1 MSGRDNLSSDSRAR
15 QEESFLFVGRVARP
29 HGVRGA
35 LVVDAVSD
43 RIRTLARGLDVY
55 LGAKKAKFTI
65 EDIHQHKKRYLMK
78 LEGSSDRDQ
87 AEQWRD
93 AEVFITLEELPP
105 LEEGIYYYWQILD
118 LSVRSTEGEHLGSIT
133 EILETGANDVYLIQ
147 TPEGDELLLPAIK
160 DVVKSVD
167 LEKGEM
173 IVALLPGL
181 RSDSNP

>member
-1 MSGRDNLSSDSRAR
+1 M
-15 QEESFLFVGRVARP
+15 
-29 HGVRGA
+29 
-35 LVVDAVSD
+35 DAVSD

-55 LGAKKAKFTI
+55 LGEKKAKFAI

-78 LEGSSDRDQ
+78 LEGTSDRDQ
-87 AEQWRD
+87 AELWRG
-93 AEVFITLEELPP
+93 AEVFIAVEELPP

-118 LSVRSTEGEHLGSIT
+118 LAVRTSEGEHLGLIT

-160 DVVKSVD
+160 DVVQSVD

-173 IVALLPGL
+173 IVTLLPGL
-181 RSDSNP
+181 RSDSSQ